1 VVKQYFKRWGLLVAA
16 VLATGCSTYSL
27 KELRHAKPSEVPYQQ
42 ALATLYMN
50 YAMQEEKNYDWFTSM
65 HFADKGLMAIYGKDV
80 QPENLE
86 DWQLPAE
93 VIPTMEK
100 AREQLVRMLTQETK
114 RDFPQQ
120 LAEAVY
126 NFDCWV
132 EQQYENWQWE
142 DIARCRDGLARAFE
156 QMGVSTLNLTP
167 MADPEAS
174 STAPAAAPVAPVE
187 GKDEGVPPEDDASEP
202 MSPESDDMVS
212 APQESEKVAMSA
224 DEAVLLQ
231 QQGDPQTAD
240 MIMKSQN
247 KTEVSA
253 SPAAPPPGVE
263 TSSYMVFFE
272 ENLTTLP
279 DAGTRVVDEIAKTL
293 TDSNDYSVV
302 IGASEHVEFVEK
314 RAQAVKNRLIEGGVD
329 ASAITVSV
337 SKVPDFSADGGEGDS
352 APIRHRVEI
361 YLNQ

>member
-1 VVKQYFKRWGLLVAA
+1 VVKQGVKRLGLLILVA
-16 VLATGCSTYSL
+16 LATGCSTYSL
-27 KELRHAKPSEVPYQQ
+27 KELRHAKPSDVPYQQ

-65 HFADKGLMAIYGKDV
+65 YFADKGLMAIYGKDV
-80 QPENLE
+80 QPEKLE
-86 DWQLPAE
+86 NWRLPEE
-93 VIPTMEK
+93 VIPTMER
-100 AREQLVRMLTQETK
+100 AREQLVKLMTQENK
-114 RDFPQQ
+114 RDHPQQ
-120 LAEAVY
+120 LAEAVHS
-126 NFDCWV
+126 FDCWV

-156 QMGVSTLNLTP
+156 QLGAPSLNLTP
-167 MADPEAS
+167 MVDPEAPASPPAEPDAGEEEVTPEDEGTETPAS
-174 STAPAAAPVAPVE
+174 SDSVSAPVE
-187 GKDEGVPPEDDASEP
+187 AVEGAGE
-202 MSPESDDMVS
+202 
-212 APQESEKVAMSA
+212 QVAMSA

-231 QQGDPQTAD
+231 QQGDAQTTD
-240 MIMKSQN
+240 MIMKSQQ
-247 KTEVSA
+247 KTA
-253 SPAAPPPGVE
+253 AAPAPVAPPPGIE

-272 ENLTTLP
+272 GSLTSLP
-279 DAGTRVVDEIAKTL
+279 AAGTRVVDEIAKTL
-293 TDSNDYSVV
+293 ANSSDYSVV

>member
-1 VVKQYFKRWGLLVAA
+1 MVKQTVKRLGLLLLVA
-16 VLATGCSTYSL
+16 LATGCSTYSL
-27 KELRHAKPSEVPYQQ
+27 KELRHAKPSDVPFQQ

-65 HFADKGLMAIYGKDV
+65 YFADKGLMAIYGKDV
-80 QPENLE
+80 QPEKIE
-86 DWQLPAE
+86 DWRLPAE
-93 VIPTMEK
+93 VVPAMER
-100 AREQLVRMLTQETK
+100 AREQVVKLLTQQNK

-142 DIARCRDGLARAFE
+142 DIARCRDGLAHAFE
-156 QMGVSTLNLTP
+156 QLGAPSLNLTP
-167 MADPEAS
+167 MVDPEA
-174 STAPAAAPVAPVE
+174 PASDPATSAEEEESVTPEEEGTETPASPDSVSAPVE
-187 GKDEGVPPEDDASEP
+187 DVEAAGEP
-202 MSPESDDMVS
+202 L
-212 APQESEKVAMSA
+212 AMSA

-231 QQGDPQTAD
+231 QQGDPQTAA
-240 MIMKSQN
+240 MVMKSQE
-247 KTEVSA
+247 KSPVAASA
-253 SPAAPPPGVE
+253 SAPPAGVE

-279 DAGTRVVDEIAKTL
+279 DAGQRVVDEIAKTL
-293 TDSNDYSVV
+293 ADSSDYSVV

-329 ASAITVSV
+329 KNAITVSV
-337 SKVPDFSADGGEGDS
+337 SKIPDFSADSGEGDS